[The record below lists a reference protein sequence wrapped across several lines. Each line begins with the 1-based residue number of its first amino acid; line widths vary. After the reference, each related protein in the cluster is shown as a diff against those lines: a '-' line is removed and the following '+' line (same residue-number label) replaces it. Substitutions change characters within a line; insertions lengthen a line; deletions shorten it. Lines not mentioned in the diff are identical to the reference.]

1 MADEGARPPQDQG
14 VCGGCCFRC
23 CGQPGRGGP
32 PCSQEAGAVKAAPLC
47 GAKQGV
53 VLRGFCSL
61 LPPSLWVLPGGPVTP
76 VTPPLVCRAPP
87 SSPVGSGWRKGWGEG
102 SHSHSERTGS
112 WVPLVR
118 TVAAATLWGGDR
130 GACHHL
136 PVPGAPASSRLRLC
150 RGSAGELSPW
160 QSLGAFPP
168 VLNA

>member
-1 MADEGARPPQDQG
+1 MKAPDHPKTRVFVVAAASAAAGSLA
-14 VCGGCCFRC
+14 GGDPVLP
-23 CGQPGRGGP
+23 GGRGGEGGPALWSKTGRCP
-32 PCSQEAGAVKAAPLC
+32 PWFL
-47 GAKQGV
+47 
-53 VLRGFCSL
+53 F
-61 LPPSLWVLPGGPVTP
+61 PPSLWVLPGGPVTP

-102 SHSHSERTGS
+102 SHPHSERTGS